1 MNAAR
6 IAKRRSLGIWQCA
19 LPLVALSAIYAVGD
33 AVLAARSFG
42 VQDASGV
49 LWTTIFRLVL
59 AWWVLA
65 DRCLGAIELPYDF
78 ESFVFFAW
86 PVVLPWY
93 LWKTRRGR
101 GVLYAVAV
109 YALSVIPNVTAAVV
123 RVASRL

>member
-19 LPLVALSAIYAVGD
+19 LPLVALSAMYTVGD
-33 AVLAARSFG
+33 SVIAAQASG
-42 VQDASGV
+42 VQAASRV

-59 AWWVLA
+59 SWWVLA
-65 DRCLGAIELPYDF
+65 DRHLGAVSLPYDF

-86 PVVLPWY
+86 PAVLPWY

-101 GVLYAVAV
+101 GVLYTAAV
-109 YALSVIPNVTAAVV
+109 YALYVIPNVIAAVV
-123 RVASRL
+123 GIASHL